1 MIGKQG
7 SLQVGQFGPDGVYG
21 QVNLLNQQG
30 TANVWDVRIPGDP
43 IGTTYGGVQHI
54 PQRHTPSTITGPI
67 VDKRTVSMVT
77 KSYTIAGVTLPLWAW
92 VAAGIVLYKVIK

>member
-1 MIGKQG
+1 MIGRQG

-30 TANVWDVRIPGDP
+30 SAHAWDVKIPGNP
-43 IGTTYGGVQHI
+43 RGITYGDVMA
-54 PQRHTPSTITGPI
+54 PI
-67 VDKRTVSMVT
+67 VDQRAMAHVT
-77 KSYTIAGVTLPLWAW
+77 KSYTLLGVTLPLWAW